1 MILSYLVRNG
11 LTFVE
16 TSDRAGVV
24 PPCFQA
30 KDNLAAKSPFPLNDP
45 GPDRADKGESGQSS
59 SGQARRG
66 SARGVA
72 MATMAAVAGQ
82 QMGRMAERGGTRARK
97 ETLSERNLN
106 LFEAQKKARRGP
118 TPEVFFA
125 KHIDNSRIVKADDPE
140 RRREMRHFA
149 AAMGVLF
156 LLVMVYVWQHFSAI
170 EVGYKIESQKTQVEQ
185 LREENRQLRLTEAQ
199 LSDPQRIDQM
209 AKQLGLDAPQ
219 PGQVVRP
226 DGSVNGP
233 GMPVL
238 AMVR

>member
-1 MILSYLVRNG
+1 
-11 LTFVE
+11 
-16 TSDRAGVV
+16 
-24 PPCFQA
+24 
-30 KDNLAAKSPFPLNDP
+30 
-45 GPDRADKGESGQSS
+45 
-59 SGQARRG
+59 
-66 SARGVA
+66 

-82 QMGRMAERGGTRARK
+82 QMGRMAERSTTRVRK
-97 ETLSERNLN
+97 ETLSERNMS
-106 LFEAQKKARRGP
+106 LFDAQKKARRGP

-140 RRREMRHFA
+140 RRREMRQFA
-149 AAMGVLF
+149 AAMGMLF

-185 LREENRQLRLTEAQ
+185 MREENRELRLSEAQ
-199 LSDPQRIDQM
+199 LSDPQRIDRM

-233 GMPVL
+233 GMPVM